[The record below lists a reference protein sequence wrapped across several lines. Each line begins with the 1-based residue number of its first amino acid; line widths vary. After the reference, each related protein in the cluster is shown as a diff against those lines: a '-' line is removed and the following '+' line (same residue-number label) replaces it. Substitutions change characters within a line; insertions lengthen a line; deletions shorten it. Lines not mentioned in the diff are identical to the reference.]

1 MYKRPVYGLEDMA
14 KLSMGLGVSNIQKG
28 DAKVRTGF
36 ELGLNI
42 WSFNQINIH
51 LIDKWMYLFNRLI
64 I

>member
-42 WSFNQINIH
+42 
-51 LIDKWMYLFNRLI
+51 
-64 I
+64 